1 MTKNKSEL
9 SCLCCSGRGQEAVT
23 ALGAEGLKPMF
34 YQLDI
39 NDSNSIIA
47 SAAYFQEKYGGVD
60 VLINNA
66 GIAFKGKT
74 QRKKIQS
81 KSLTL
86 KSDRK
91 LFLSPV
97 ADTTPFAEQ
106 AEVTLKT
113 NFFATRDMLT
123 HFLPL
128 IKAGGEFRTF

>member
-1 MTKNKSEL
+1 M
-9 SCLCCSGRGQEAVT
+9 T

-34 YQLDI
+34 HQLDI
-39 NDSNSIIA
+39 NDPNSIIA
-47 SAAYFQEKYGGVD
+47 ASSYFQEKYGGVD

-74 QRKKIQS
+74 QGKCVQF
-81 KSLTL
+81 KSVKLT
-86 KSDRK
+86 SDRK
-91 LFLSPV
+91 VFLSPV

-123 HFLPL
+123 HFLPI
-128 IKAGGEFRTF
+128 IKAGGEFRTCRTIDAITSL